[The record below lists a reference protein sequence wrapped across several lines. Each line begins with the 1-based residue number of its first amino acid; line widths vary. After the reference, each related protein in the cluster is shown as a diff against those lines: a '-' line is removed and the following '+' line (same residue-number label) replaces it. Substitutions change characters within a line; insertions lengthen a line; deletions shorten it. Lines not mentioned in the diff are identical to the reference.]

1 MLPCHWHEDRDGER
15 ILIPGCAA
23 RVQDP
28 DGEECT
34 CPTLAKQL
42 EAARAEVARLQ
53 RELDGARFWNGHVTG
68 AVHAHRDGLD
78 IMQDAARRAE
88 ADIAHRKETR
98 LDPAR

>member
-23 RVQDP
+23 RAQDP

-42 EAARAEVARLQ
+42 EAAREEAARLKH
-53 RELDGARFWNGHVTG
+53 ELDGARLWHGHVTA
-68 AVHAHRDGLD
+68 AVHAHRDGRD
-78 IMQDAARRAE
+78 IMRAAARRAE
-88 ADIAHRKETR
+88 TDPTR
-98 LDPAR
+98 